1 MNKFLYVI
9 LAVQQFSFSAAF
21 AEDQKKLVVDKAHSK
36 IAFVAEAAF
45 VDAPL
50 GYTAEGTFSDFDGQ
64 AQFSKQDFSDLKI
77 YFKVQINSL
86 KTKTL
91 EIKNNLE
98 GTMTK
103 ALGEVTIQSIAA
115 MDSMR
120 DSHLKEADYF
130 DVANYPEASFKSISV
145 SPGANASDYVLRG
158 IMNIHGI
165 KPAKDLVLKPIK
177 QYQDGQNRKHFVFE
191 ATTNLSRDEFGI
203 GVVGSTPGQVNLLGH
218 VLKIKDEVITNV
230 VLDMVEVAP

>member
-21 AEDQKKLVVDKAHSK
+21 AEGQKKLVVDKAHSK

-64 AQFSKQDFSDLKI
+64 AQFSQQDFSDLKI
-77 YFKVQINSL
+77 NFKVQIESL

-91 EIKNNLE
+91 KIQNNLE
-98 GTMTK
+98 GTLSK
-103 ALGEVTIQSIAA
+103 AVGEVTIQSIAA

-120 DSHLKEADYF
+120 DAHLKEADYF
-130 DVANYPEASFKSISV
+130 DVANYPEATFKSISV
-145 SPGANASDYVLRG
+145 SPGVNGSEYYLRG
-158 IMNIHGI
+158 TMNIHG
-165 KPAKDLVLKPIK
+165 KKLTKDLILKPIR
-177 QYQDGQNRKHFVFE
+177 QYQDGQNRKHFIFE

-218 VLKIKDEVITNV
+218 VLKIKDDVITNV
-230 VLDMVEVAP
+230 MLDMVEVAP